1 MNHPADIALGPSLT
15 DQVVEAMEGGI
26 VVLDSSGR
34 VLAWN
39 RWMARSSG
47 ITAADAFGREL
58 TAVFPAIVGTRLW
71 SAIQDA
77 LVMGVSGLLTQGLNP
92 SLFPLRYR
100 DGRELLHSVAVRS
113 LRGKVEGEVLCLVQV
128 SDVTANVQREQLL
141 RERRDARHRAVVDT
155 AADSI
160 ITTDPEGI
168 IQWVNPTGERQFG
181 YAAAELEGKN
191 IGLLLGGDVTR
202 WMEAATST
210 PGAVPPWLTGRR
222 KDGSLIDLELSLG
235 QWQSGGRSYVTGILR
250 DVTER
255 RREQERLR
263 LAVEGAGMATW
274 DFDLASG
281 SAVWSRHHF
290 VLLGYDPNP
299 TGAATLDMW
308 ESRLHPDDR
317 DAVQAEWARAEREK
331 DMCRVVARIHRAN
344 DGAQRWLEAFGRFMQ
359 DGGSRRFIG
368 VLFDVTERKTAE
380 EHQRLLMREVDH
392 RAKNALAVVRSVLR
406 LTRSDDPRRFAEAVE
421 GRVAAL
427 ARAHTLLAQDLW
439 TGAGLRA
446 VVEQELAPYSGGGR
460 ISISGDSVRLRADA
474 VQPLSMALHELA
486 TNAAKYGAL
495 SDPGGRVEVSWQQE
509 PATGTVRLRWAEL
522 DGPPILAP
530 PERRGFG
537 STLVESVV
545 RGQLGGQADVHW
557 HTEGLVCELTIGRS
571 KIIPEIASPFEQ
583 TSSETAV
590 WKSSGFE
597 LPAISLRGRRILV
610 VEDEPVVAME
620 LHQLLA
626 RLGCEVI
633 GPAGTLDEAMA
644 LASSSSGSSIDVGI
658 LDVNLHGQTC
668 YPLADLLATR
678 GVPVVYTSGYGELP
692 EGRAARDN
700 AVLLCKPVSDRD
712 LGTALRR
719 ALALIGGPSADQHPP
734 AERKPM
740 KETSK

>member
-1 MNHPADIALGPSLT
+1 MNHPADVALGPSLA
-15 DQVVEAMEGGI
+15 DRVIEAMEGGI

-47 ITAADAFGREL
+47 IAAADAFGRDL

-71 SAIQDA
+71 TAIQDA
-77 LVMGVSGLLTQGLNP
+77 LVMGVSGLLTHGLNP

-113 LRGKVEGEVLCLVQV
+113 LPGKVEGEVLCLIQV

-141 RERRDARHRAVVDT
+141 RERRDARHRAVVDA
-155 AADSI
+155 AADTI

-168 IQWVNPTGERQFG
+168 IQWVNPSGERQFG
-181 YAAAELEGKN
+181 YTAAELEGESLR
-191 IGLLLGGDVTR
+191 LLLGDDLTR
-202 WMEAATST
+202 WTEAVTSG
-210 PGAVPPWLTGRR
+210 PGAVPLWLTGRR
-222 KDGSLIDLELSLG
+222 KDGSLIDFELSLS

-250 DVTER
+250 DITER

-274 DFDLASG
+274 DLDLASG

-290 VLLGYDPNP
+290 VLLGYEPDP

-317 DAVQAEWARAEREK
+317 DTVRAEWARAEREK
-331 DMCRVVARIHRAN
+331 DMCRVITRIHRAN
-344 DGAQRWLEAFGRFMQ
+344 DGAQRWVEAFGRFMQ
-359 DGGSRRFIG
+359 NGGSRRFTG

-406 LTRSDDPRRFAEAVE
+406 LTRSDDPKRFAEAVE

-427 ARAHTLLAQDLW
+427 ARAHTLLARDLW
-439 TGAGLRA
+439 TGASLRA
-446 VVEQELAPYSGGGR
+446 VIEQELAPYHGGGR
-460 ISISGDSVRLRADA
+460 IAISGGSVRLTADA

-509 PATGTVRLRWAEL
+509 PATGAVRLRWAEL

-545 RGQLGGQADVHW
+545 RGQLGGHTDVHW
-557 HTEGLVCELTIGRS
+557 HTEGLVCELLIARS
-571 KIIPEIASPFEQ
+571 KIIPELAGAFEQ
-583 TSSETAV
+583 APPGTVV
-590 WKSSGFE
+590 WKNSGFE
-597 LPAISLRGRRILV
+597 LPAVSLRGRRILV

-620 LHQLLA
+620 LQQLLV
-626 RLGCEVI
+626 RLGCEVL

-644 LASSSSGSSIDVGI
+644 LAGRGSGNSIDVGI

-668 YPLADLLATR
+668 YPLADLLAKR

-700 AVLLCKPVSDRD
+700 VVLLRKPVSDRD
-712 LGTALRR
+712 LETALRR
-719 ALALIGGPSADQHPP
+719 ALALAGGSTADQHPI
-734 AERKPM
+734 AERGLRRR
-740 KETSK
+740 